1 MRPLGPVQAEYC
13 QQGNTPQPLSSALGG
28 RRRAASACVY
38 LMQSRERASAV
49 LPTVSQKA
57 KGSHF
62 LLDLHFVQSRDGDG
76 G

>member
-1 MRPLGPVQAEYC
+1 MLPPGLVQGEYC

-28 RRRAASACVY
+28 RSAASVCVY
-38 LMQSRERASAV
+38 LMQGREPRQ

>member
-1 MRPLGPVQAEYC
+1 MWPLCLVQGEYC
-13 QQGNTPQPLSSALGG
+13 QQGNTQKPLSSALGG
-28 RRRAASACVY
+28 RSRAASVCLFNAE
-38 LMQSRERASAV
+38 QGASAE
-49 LPTVSQKA
+49 LPTVPQKA